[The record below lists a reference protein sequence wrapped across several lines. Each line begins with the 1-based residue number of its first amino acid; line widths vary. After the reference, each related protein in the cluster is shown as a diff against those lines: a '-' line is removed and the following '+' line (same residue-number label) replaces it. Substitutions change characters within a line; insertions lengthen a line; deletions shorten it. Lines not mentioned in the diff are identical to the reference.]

1 MKVIKGQAAKQWKK
15 EHGVSSQ
22 WELISQ
28 LIPIGLK
35 AIEEELQKEVQA
47 MVGDDYSRKAHGLRR
62 WGSNEGSV
70 FVGDTKVKTRV
81 PRIRDVVKNREICL
95 KSYDYFQDPQRI
107 DQTVFQRVLKGLSTR
122 DYESAAQQAPGVFG
136 VKKSSVSRSFIRA
149 SGEKLKKFFEQR
161 FDREDFVAIFIDGKM
176 LHNVSMITALGIRI
190 DGTKK
195 ILGFVEASTENH
207 RVCIEFLQSLKERGL
222 DVDQETLFVID
233 GAKGIRKAIDEVYGE
248 KAFVQ
253 RCQWHKRENIV
264 SYLPEHLQ
272 ERYRRK
278 LQAAYEQPNY
288 VTAHR
293 SLMFLK
299 RELKNINESAV
310 TSLEEGLE
318 ETLTL
323 HRLNLFDKI
332 GISFKTTNPIEN
344 LNRQLQKHLGKV
356 CRWKN
361 SNQRHR
367 WMASAC
373 LEIEPKL
380 RRVKKHENLMYLRR
394 KMRNKYEG
402 DKIQVF
408 QSAA

>member
-1 MKVIKGQAAKQWKK
+1 MKVIKGKEAKQWKK
-15 EHGVSSQ
+15 EQEVSSS

-35 AIEEELQKEVQA
+35 AIEEELQKEVQSL
-47 MVGDDYSRKAHGLRR
+47 VGQDYSRKKHGLRR

-70 FVGDTKVKTRV
+70 FLGDTKVKTRV
-81 PRIRDVVKNREICL
+81 PRVRDVERNREVTL

-107 DQTVFQRVLKGLSTR
+107 DQKVFQRVLKGLSTR
-122 DYESAAQQAPGVFG
+122 DYESAASQAPGVFG
-136 VKKSSVSRSFIRA
+136 VKKSSVSRSFIRGSA
-149 SGEKLKKFFEQR
+149 EKLKKFFEQR

-176 LHNVSMITALGIRI
+176 LQNVSMITALGIRI

-233 GAKGIRKAIDEVYGE
+233 EVYGE

-288 VTAHR
+288 VSAHR
-293 SLMFLK
+293 SLMFVK
-299 RELKNINESAV
+299 NELKNINESAV

-318 ETLTL
+318 EALTL

-332 GISFKTTNPIEN
+332 GVSFKTTNAIEN
-344 LNRQLQKHLGKV
+344 VNRQLQKHLGRV

-361 SNQRHR
+361 SNQRQR

-373 LEIEPKL
+373 LAIEPKL
-380 RRVKKHENLMYLRR
+380 RRVKSHENLGYLRR
-394 KMRNKYEG
+394 KMRNKYDGE
-402 DKIQVF
+402 KVQVF
-408 QSAA
+408 HSAA